1 MSNTPFL
8 TIDHITKW
16 YPHKDGK
23 IHLFQS
29 REKRSW
35 VKAVDD
41 VFLTMNRG
49 EVLGIIGESGCGK
62 STLGRRLARRLGAEF
77 ADTDAL
83 IERREGASVADVF
96 RYEGEERF
104 REVEREVLEQT
115 LAGTAA
121 VVSTGGGLP
130 VWRDNMAR
138 MNAAGFTVYLRRE
151 AEQIARRL
159 SPYGRQKRPRL
170 RGLDDAE
177 LVEFM
182 SRDMAVRE
190 PFYAQAQ
197 LIVDCGELSDDEVVE
212 TILRH
217 TMQNE

>member
-1 MSNTPFL
+1 MDTTVKPLFL
-8 TIDHITKW
+8 VG
-16 YPHKDGK
+16 Y
-23 IHLFQS
+23 
-29 REKRSW
+29 
-35 VKAVDD
+35 
-41 VFLTMNRG
+41 M
-49 EVLGIIGESGCGK
+49 GCGK
-62 STLGRRLARRLGAEF
+62 SSLGRRLARRLGVALV
-77 ADTDAL
+77 DTDTL
-83 IERREGASVADVF
+83 VEQQEGASVADVF

-104 REVEREVLEQT
+104 RELEREALERIV
-115 LAGTAA
+115 ARGER
-121 VVSTGGGLP
+121 VVASTGGGLP

-182 SRDMAVRE
+182 SRDMAARE